1 EVQETIAP
9 RLCPHPS
16 PSPHHGIES
25 AVEPS
30 VEALM
35 QQYFLH
41 AKAVT
46 RETDRL
52 LQRCVVEPQKKPSI
66 QRIDASFMLFNGKL
80 ATSDPEV
87 FRRRPS
93 EMVRIFNVALDT
105 GAEIYGH
112 TKDLIAERIAEVT
125 LTDDA
130 AAGREFMRLLCDP
143 RDERN
148 PSLLEQ
154 AHDLGLL

>member
-1 EVQETIAP
+1 
-9 RLCPHPS
+9 
-16 PSPHHGIES
+16 
-25 AVEPS
+25 
-30 VEALM
+30 ALM

-52 LQRCVVEPQKKPSI
+52 LLRAYVEPQKKPSV
-66 QRIDASFMLFNGKL
+66 RPIDASFTLFNGKL
-80 ATSDPEV
+80 SLHDGEV

-93 EMVRIFNVALDT
+93 EMLRIFNVALEL

-112 TKDLIAERIAEVT
+112 TTDLIAERVAALATEGG
-125 LTDDA
+125 LTNDPL
-130 AAGREFMRLLCDP
+130 AGREFMRLLCDD
-143 RDERN
+143 RDSRN

-154 AHDLGLL
+154 AHDLGLLASVMP